1 VPEVKDKVF
10 YLRQFDFSLREIDP
24 DSSDYKKLE
33 VPDPYSLPIGYFE
46 EVYEMINKAV
56 TGLLKELSN

>member
-33 VPDPYSLPIGYFE
+33 VPDPYSLPIGHFE